1 MNYQSSSNYF
11 PIGNPFINY
20 FLWFYTALDWA
31 SNSGK
36 IRGSGARLHRHR
48 GLFSGRRVIYRVSGG
63 FSSKIPRPNRYP
75 RFPAV
80 HHWINGPDHSTNRYA
95 QEISYT
101 VDTEPTTINSSSTPG
116 TATVSHP
123 FPPRRRPRRRRS
135 IPSSSAPN
143 SNTLGAE

>member
-11 PIGNPFINY
+11 LIKNPFINY

-63 FSSKIPRPNRYP
+63 SLVK
-75 RFPAV
+75 FPGRIGILGSQPSDQARTV
-80 HHWINGPDHSTNRYA
+80 QIRSRLKRSGTQRAPSDERSTM
-95 QEISYT
+95 QI
-101 VDTEPTTINSSSTPG
+101 
-116 TATVSHP
+116 
-123 FPPRRRPRRRRS
+123 
-135 IPSSSAPN
+135 
-143 SNTLGAE
+143 LM

>member
-101 VDTEPTTINSSSTPG
+101 IDHRTNDHQLVFYPRHRDGVAPVSPTTEASPEEVNPKLQC
-116 TATVSHP
+116 AK
-123 FPPRRRPRRRRS
+123 
-135 IPSSSAPN
+135 
-143 SNTLGAE
+143 L